1 MATQQAAET
10 LRTEI
15 GKALSFREQRL
26 ETRSEWGSITFE
38 KAAPDFKRVF
48 ELLAHLSV
56 LPLEYLTDSAV
67 AQIQSEATQVSEL
80 YSRVNGFNIEQQT
93 PTQTR
98 DTLVTEIHGRA
109 DQLYTIASPWIPFLA
124 YQKGDV
130 AKNIESLTASVGQ
143 AQTLIEG
150 AKTTIKARQSEIES
164 IITQAREASAA
175 AGAAVFTQDFKNEAT
190 TLDDQAKRW
199 LYLTAGGA
207 AMTLLFAIAVWL
219 VPITGDDATTILQR
233 FGGKLAALVVLFTAT
248 LWCGRTYK
256 ALKHLATVNRHRAL
270 SLQTFQAFSHAAS
283 DDATKDAVLMAAT
296 HAVFGSTPTGFLDS
310 KGGAEQDLK
319 IIEVAKTLGGKSG
332 STQ

>member
-1 MATQQAAET
+1 MATQKSAEG

-15 GKALSFREQRL
+15 GKALAFRERKL
-26 ETRSEWGSITFE
+26 ESRSEWGSITFE
-38 KAAPDFKRVF
+38 KAAPDLKRVF

-67 AQIQSEATQVSEL
+67 SQIQSEATQVAEL
-80 YSRVNGFNIEQQT
+80 FGRVDKFNIEEST

-98 DTLVTEIHGRA
+98 DNLVGEIHTRA
-109 DQLYTIASPWIPFLA
+109 DQMYTIASPWIPFLA

-130 AKNIESLTASVGQ
+130 AKNIEALTTSVSQ
-143 AQTLIEG
+143 AQTLIEN
-150 AKTTIKARQSEIES
+150 AKSTIEARQSEIEG

-190 TLDDQAKRW
+190 SLDTQAQNW
-199 LYLTAGGA
+199 LYGTAVGAFLTLA
-207 AMTLLFAIAVWL
+207 FAITVWL
-219 VPITGDDATTILQR
+219 FPIPGDDPTSVVQR

-256 ALKHLATVNRHRAL
+256 ALKHLSTVNRHRAL

-283 DDATKDAVLMAAT
+283 DDATKDAVLMEAT
-296 HAVFGSTPTGFLDS
+296 RAIFGSTSTGYLDS
-310 KGGAEQDLK
+310 KSGTESDLK
-319 IIEVAKTLGGKSG
+319 IVEVAKTFGTKGSG
-332 STQ
+332 T

>member
-15 GKALSFREQRL
+15 GKALAFRELRL

-38 KAAPDFKRVF
+38 KAAPDFKRIF

-67 AQIQSEATQVSEL
+67 SQIGSEVTSVSEL
-80 YSRVNGFNIEQQT
+80 FGRVNGFNIEQQT
-93 PTQTR
+93 PMQTR
-98 DTLVTEIHGRA
+98 DSLVSEIHTRA
-109 DQLYTIASPWIPFLA
+109 DYLYTTASQWIPFLA
-124 YQKGDV
+124 YQKSDV
-130 AKNIESLTASVGQ
+130 AKNIEALTVSVGQ
-143 AQTLIEG
+143 AQTLVED
-150 AKTTIKARQSEIES
+150 AKTTIKGRLSEIEG

-175 AGAAVFTQDFKNEAT
+175 AGAAVFTQDFKNEAK
-190 TLDDQAKRW
+190 TLDDQAQRW
-199 LYLTAGGA
+199 LLLTAGGA
-207 AMTLLFAIAVWL
+207 AVTLLFAIAVWL
-219 VPITGDDATTILQR
+219 LPITGDDATTVFQR

-283 DDATKDAVLMAAT
+283 DDATKDAVLLEAT
-296 HAVFGSTPTGFLDS
+296 RAIFGSTPTGFLDS
-310 KGGAEQDLK
+310 KGDAEQDLK

-332 STQ
+332 SSQ

>member
-1 MATQQAAET
+1 LATQQAAEA
-10 LRTEI
+10 LRAEI
-15 GKALSFREQRL
+15 EKALAFREQRL
-26 ETRSEWGSITFE
+26 ESRSEWGSITFE
-38 KAAPDFKRVF
+38 KAAADFKRVF

-67 AQIQSEATQVSEL
+67 SQIQSEATQVAEL
-80 YSRVNGFNIEQQT
+80 FSRVDKFNIEQST

-98 DTLVTEIHGRA
+98 DNLVSEIHGRA

-130 AKNIESLTASVGQ
+130 AKNIESLTTSVGQ

-150 AKTTIKARQSEIES
+150 AKTTIKARQAEIEA

-190 TLDDQAKRW
+190 LLDEQAQKW
-199 LYLTAGGA
+199 LYGTAAGALLTLA
-207 AMTLLFAIAVWL
+207 FAITVWL
-219 VPITGDDATTILQR
+219 MPISGDDATTVVQR

-256 ALKHLATVNRHRAL
+256 ALKHLSTVNRHRAL

-283 DDATKDAVLMAAT
+283 DDATKDAVLMEAT
-296 HAVFGSTPTGFLDS
+296 RAIFGSTPTGYLDS
-310 KGGAEQDLK
+310 KGGSESDLK
-319 IIEVAKTLGGKSG
+319 IIEVAKTLGSKS
-332 STQ
+332 SAS

>member
-1 MATQQAAET
+1 MATQQAAEA
-10 LRTEI
+10 LRAEI
-15 GKALSFREQRL
+15 EKALAFREQRL
-26 ETRSEWGSITFE
+26 ESRSEWGSITFE
-38 KAAPDFKRVF
+38 KAAADFKRVF

-67 AQIQSEATQVSEL
+67 SQIQSEATQVAEL
-80 YSRVNGFNIEQQT
+80 FSRVDKFNIEQST

-98 DTLVTEIHGRA
+98 DNLVSEIHGRA

-130 AKNIESLTASVGQ
+130 AKNIESLTTSVGQ

-150 AKTTIKARQSEIES
+150 AKTTIKARQAEIEA

-190 TLDDQAKRW
+190 LLDEQAQKW
-199 LYLTAGGA
+199 LYGTAAGALLTLA
-207 AMTLLFAIAVWL
+207 FAITVWL
-219 VPITGDDATTILQR
+219 MPISGDDATTVVQR

-256 ALKHLATVNRHRAL
+256 ALKHLSTVNRHRAL

-283 DDATKDAVLMAAT
+283 DDATKDAVLMEAT
-296 HAVFGSTPTGFLDS
+296 RAIFGSTPTGYLDS
-310 KGGAEQDLK
+310 KGGSESDLK
-319 IIEVAKTLGGKSG
+319 IIEVAKTLGSKS
-332 STQ
+332 SAS